1 MSENINILLV
11 EDEPD
16 LVLIIRN
23 TLTSQGFNVSTAM
36 DGEEGLRM
44 FYA

>member
-1 MSENINILLV
+1 MKDTINILLV

-16 LVLIIRN
+16 LSVIIHN
-23 TLTSQGFNVSTAM
+23 TLSAQGFNVRIAK

-44 FYA
+44 F